1 MAQQDYIPGKEG
13 KLMLWLVNYKAKLAE
28 YKEVLKISDED
39 FKAQNNFVE
48 ALIKSLNDNTSAQQ
62 AAQQAR
68 TDLNTQKST
77 SVGGIRK
84 NAQQIKKKNEYNNGI
99 GEKLGIVGD
108 ENSIDI
114 ENSKPVL
121 TAKKVENGWRL
132 SFNLHGFFDA
142 VKIYRQRPNETQKFI
157 AVDHSSPY
165 IDTDAQVNATSYTA
179 YFLMGDETVGLE
191 SDPVVISI

>member
-84 NAQQIKKKNEYNNGI
+84 NAQQIKKKNE
-99 GEKLGIVGD
+99 
-108 ENSIDI
+108 
-114 ENSKPVL
+114 
-121 TAKKVENGWRL
+121 
-132 SFNLHGFFDA
+132 
-142 VKIYRQRPNETQKFI
+142 
-157 AVDHSSPY
+157 
-165 IDTDAQVNATSYTA
+165 
-179 YFLMGDETVGLE
+179 
-191 SDPVVISI
+191 